1 MVLKLIQ
8 GAKERGHR
16 AYANVNMAR
25 VMEKAQQLP
34 ENGVPP
40 ELIRILPHDN
50 SLDKLQPQK
59 AATPVAGRST
69 LEGAGQLLCETKPNG
84 VVLEKSGMDD
94 GDINAQR
101 LRALHSLVDRL
112 GVIVPTPGG
121 RQEDSKSA
129 AVEPQQ
135 TESVANSK
143 QRNSASSVPR
153 SLAVTDD
160 QLTQVTWAGPKRRKI
175 AKADVAI
182 GQDSVSFAGPVAKA
196 VPAEASGTTGI
207 SQSKDKVVAPY
218 VVATGNAMIDQFQP
232 WYFGIAFAF
241 LFKYCTGMPDMY
253 AFAEKTRFRRTDD
266 APRVEPPLWVQ
277 IMYRRTQSWNPKV
290 TLVCGFE
297 RPVRD
302 HQQFNGVSTMS
313 ITGQ

>member
-1 MVLKLIQ
+1 MLKLIQ

-112 GVIVPTPGG
+112 GVIVPAPGG
-121 RQEDSKSA
+121 RQEESKSA

-143 QRNSASSVPR
+143 QRICASSVPR
-153 SLAVTDD
+153 SHAVPDD
-160 QLTQVTWAGPKRRKI
+160 HFTQVTWAGPKRRKI
-175 AKADVAI
+175 AKADAAK
-182 GQDSVSFAGPVAKA
+182 GEDSVSFAGPAAKPESA
-196 VPAEASGTTGI
+196 VASG
-207 SQSKDKVVAPY
+207 SKDKVVAPY

-253 AFAEKTRFRRTDD
+253 AFAEKTRFRRTDN

-302 HQQFNGVSTMS
+302 HQQFFGVSTMS